1 VAVPLGNKSKEVEAL
16 CLLITLVTSENSVMC
31 INVSINDTVDP
42 VAILM
47 SVDLMATGES
57 KEDF

>member
-1 VAVPLGNKSKEVEAL
+1 VPVGNKSKEVEAL

-47 SVDLMATGES
+47 SVDLMVTGES

>member
-1 VAVPLGNKSKEVEAL
+1 MPLGNKSKEVEAL